1 MRERNS
7 KIIGVLIFMALVSG
21 LLYLTFFA
29 KKKINKGEIKM
40 IEITGN
46 NLLSADDYLKFAR
59 LSDSTDYSGLKLP
72 VIKDRILKHPYIST
86 ADVEFDGVSEV
97 KIVIK
102 EKVIKAVVLNGGEPL
117 FITDQFELLPLLADT
132 KFSDLP
138 IISNL
143 SDSSVIEPLSVLKDD
158 EVKEAFE
165 IIDAAKLTNE
175 SILKHLAEI
184 NLRKGGDIILTF
196 SGIRTPVIYGKS
208 GAAKKMV
215 YLDIIWD
222 DILSGKN
229 VVEDSE
235 YIDLRFANEIYI
247 GKSGNT
253 GLNK

>member
-1 MRERNS
+1 
-7 KIIGVLIFMALVSG
+7 
-21 LLYLTFFA
+21 
-29 KKKINKGEIKM
+29 M

-46 NLLSADDYLKFAR
+46 NLLSADAYLKFAR
-59 LSDSTDYSGLKLP
+59 LDDSTAYQNLKLP
-72 VIKDRILKHPYIST
+72 VIKDRILKHPYISE

-97 KIVIK
+97 KIEIK
-102 EKVIKAVVLNGGEPL
+102 EKVIKAVVLNAGEPF
-117 FITDQFELLPLLADT
+117 FITNQFEILPLLTGT

-143 SDSSVIEPLSVLKDD
+143 SDTTAVKPFSFLKDN
-158 EVKEAFE
+158 EMKEAFE

-175 SILKHLAEI
+175 SIMQHLAEI

-196 SGIRTPVIYGKS
+196 SGVKTPVIYGKS

-222 DILSGKN
+222 DILAGKN
-229 VVEDSE
+229 VIEDSE

-247 GKSGNT
+247 GKSENT
-253 GLNK
+253 GLN